1 MMMKRQTC
9 LAAMLL
15 PLAFGLSGCGDPASY
30 ETAPVEVTTAR
41 GIVTCQLYT
50 HDRVLWDRA
59 IDRPETMTVKDADD
73 ICVAEGYRVAGR

>member
-1 MMMKRQTC
+1 MTKCQIC
-9 LAAMLL
+9 LAATML
-15 PLAFGLSGCGDPASY
+15 PLAFALSGCMSPADY
-30 ETAPVEVTTAR
+30 ETAPVEVTTSR
-41 GIVTCQLYT
+41 GVVTCQLYT